1 MMLDPVLMSA
11 HGPTAF
17 NQLKYAWESGLWP
30 TAVVKQLAGKH
41 GTVPRPPGKKDWLP
55 VRQKVLRRAVLL
67 AALWLRDGKKVSTRR
82 MSKELMGHDQLDTVP
97 VYPPN

>member
-17 NQLKYAWESGLWP
+17 NKLKYAWESGLGP
-30 TAVVKQLAGKH
+30 TAVVKQLAEKH
-41 GTVPRPPGKKDWLP
+41 GTVPRTPRKIYWLP

-67 AALWLRDGKKVSTRR
+67 AALWMRDGKKVLTRR
-82 MSKELMGHDQLDTVP
+82 MSKGLMGHDQLDTVL